1 MKWTLPSRND
11 KRGLVKREIK
21 WNFQNTYTCSTFP
34 FTVSVFFAPPRFGS
48 GSTEREL
55 QAICAS
61 DSVVKG
67 TEISLKR
74 TEAHI
79 WTHCIKMDII
89 KLYLESTIQINKLK
103 NKRTVSGPFRLPS
116 WKQRDC
122 KIWVLWAQRS
132 GKSPAEPGNE
142 ATNQGN
148 AGLSR
153 VSKCILWRNQ
163 LLTGY
168 NLLSSEIKD
177 CSKQC
182 SYNVW

>member
-89 KLYLESTIQINKLK
+89 KLYLETTIQINKLK

-122 KIWVLWAQRS
+122 KYEYCGLKRLARARQS
-132 GKSPAEPGNE
+132 L
-142 ATNQGN
+142 ATRQLIR
-148 AGLSR
+148 ATR
-153 VSKCILWRNQ
+153 VFLEFQNVFCGETN
-163 LLTGY
+163 
-168 NLLSSEIKD
+168 
-177 CSKQC
+177 CSQAII
-182 SYNVW
+182 Y